1 MSRRK
6 RLGIVDTSFLTV
18 TSIGEL
24 VGGGSHSLTLSNS
37 KIGKK
42 T

>member
-1 MSRRK
+1 MSRRG
-6 RLGIVDTSFLTV
+6 RMGFVDTTLLTV

-24 VGGGSHSLTLSNS
+24 VSGGSHSLTLSNS
-37 KIGKK
+37 KIDKK